1 MRSLQ
6 VIPVFSDPFGGPVT
20 VVRSISKELAK
31 RHEVTVYTTTALDSK
46 HDCEPKEKEV
56 DGYRVIHFSR
66 TLKPLCHSGLF
77 GQLNLSLSMAKA
89 VKENLKQFDI
99 VHVHSWQ
106 QFPDLMV
113 HYYSTKYSVPY
124 VLQVHG
130 SLSRIGSKRTL
141 KWFYDVLFGYRLL
154 RDASNVIAL
163 NSFEADQYRRMGI
176 PEKKIAII
184 PNGIDL
190 SEYANLSPK
199 GTFKRKFGIPEEEK
213 IILYIGRIHK
223 IKGIDFLIK
232 AYAHLIN
239 DMHYEDALLAIAGP
253 DDGYLKEAK
262 SLTNA
267 LSISKNVLF
276 TGPLYGQDKLEAY
289 VDSDAVV
296 LPSRYE
302 TFPMTVLEA
311 YACGKP
317 VIASKV
323 GGLKDLII
331 NGETGLLFEPGNVKQ
346 LARSIFNLINGN
358 DVAEKMGLKGKNFV
372 RENFTVEKVVERL
385 EETYEEVIKIDS
397 ESSIT
402 KQLPLRYEQR

>member
-1 MRSLQ
+1 

-56 DGYRVIHFSR
+56 DGYRVVYFSR
-66 TLKPLCHSGLF
+66 TLKPVCHSGFF
-77 GQLNLSLSMAKA
+77 GQLNLSLSMTKA
-89 VKENLKQFDI
+89 VKENLKKFDT

-113 HYYSTKYSVPY
+113 HYYSTKYDVPY

-130 SLSRIGSKRTL
+130 SLARIGSKRIL
-141 KWFYDVLFGYRLL
+141 KWFYDVLFGFRLL
-154 RDASNVIAL
+154 RDASKVVAL
-163 NSFEADQYRRMGI
+163 SRVEANQYRCMGVS
-176 PEKKIAII
+176 EEKIAII

-190 SEYANLSPK
+190 SEYANLPPK
-199 GTFKRKFGIPEEEK
+199 GAFKRKFGIPEEKK
-213 IILYIGRIHK
+213 IILYLGRIHK

-239 DMHYEDALLAIAGP
+239 DMHCKDVLLVIAGP

-262 SLTNA
+262 SLTSA
-267 LSISKNVLF
+267 LGISKHVLF

-289 VDSDAVV
+289 VDSDVVV

-302 TFPMTVLEA
+302 TFPMSVLEA

-323 GGLKDLII
+323 GGLEDLII
-331 NGETGLLFEPGNVKQ
+331 NGETGLLFEAGNIKR
-346 LARSIFNLINGN
+346 LTRSIFNLINSDN
-358 DVAEKMGLKGKNFV
+358 IAKEMSLKSKNFV
-372 RENFTVEKVVERL
+372 RENFTVEKVVEGL
-385 EETYEEVIKIDS
+385 EKVYEEVV
-397 ESSIT
+397 ENRV
-402 KQLPLRYEQR
+402 L